1 MHTKRMQS
9 SRPSVSALSIIQSQP
24 SLSIVS
30 QFRLLEQLFS
40 ITLYKL
46 LTTINHAA
54 AARGGAW
61 QARVGLEFDLPIPA
75 EQIDQLSVFH
85 VRLAMKKYIYFDC
98 LSN

>member
-1 MHTKRMQS
+1 MQS
-9 SRPSVSALSIIQSQP
+9 SPSVSALSIIQSQP
-24 SLSIVS
+24 SPSIVS

-61 QARVGLEFDLPIPA
+61 QARVGLAKF
-75 EQIDQLSVFH
+75 
-85 VRLAMKKYIYFDC
+85 
-98 LSN
+98 